1 MKVKSATA
9 LFIAGFLVLSL
20 SLGLWAFGRSAPE
33 AGDATPFEQAPTSTT
48 STTSTTSV
56 PLQSAPTTT
65 VPAVSAVDEPGP
77 TGSVPQF
84 TVGRYPEGHNRIPV
98 ALRIPAIDVAAPVSP
113 AGVEA
118 NGDMEVPG
126 NVAEVGWY
134 KYGPAPG
141 ESGSAVL
148 AAHVDL
154 ARQGPGVFFDLRTLE
169 PGDVIL
175 VDFDDGTTETYRAE
189 ARTVYEKTEL
199 PIDVIFSRE
208 GPPVLTLITC
218 GGGFNRNIG
227 SYDSNVVVYAVPDG
241 AASPLE

>member
-20 SLGLWAFGRSAPE
+20 SLGLWALGRSAPE
-33 AGDATPFEQAPTSTT
+33 AGDAAAFEQAPTSTT
-48 STTSTTSV
+48 DI
-56 PLQSAPTTT
+56 PLQPAPTTT
-65 VPAVSAVDEPGP
+65 VPAASAADEPGP
-77 TGSVPQF
+77 TGSVPKF
-84 TVGRYPEGHNRIPV
+84 TVGRHPEGHNRIPV

-126 NVAEVGWY
+126 NVTEVGWY
-134 KYGPAPG
+134 KFGPAPG
-141 ESGSAVL
+141 EPGSAVL

-154 ARQGPGVFFDLRTLE
+154 ARQGPGVFFNLRTLE

-175 VDFDDGTTETYRAE
+175 VDFDDGTTESYRVQ
-189 ARTVYEKTEL
+189 ARTIYEKTEL
-199 PIDVIFSRE
+199 PIDTIFSRG

-218 GGGFNRNIG
+218 GGGFNRNVG
-227 SYDSNVVVYAVPDG
+227 SYDSNVVVYAVPD
-241 AASPLE
+241 AATSPLE